1 MNSRQKEVQQIFLD
15 GEKDMIQRLKKVYEQ
30 AKADCELRI
39 RELSARTDYEHLQS
53 IIYQKQYQEVIKRQ
67 LEGVIADLESKQ
79 FVSITDY
86 LQQSYTDGFV
96 GTMYDLH
103 AQGIPLIIPIRQDQ
117 VVKALQTDSKLSNG
131 LYSRL
136 GEDLTKLKKSIR
148 SELSRGIVNG
158 ASWNEMGGYIAKGM
172 SSPFDKAYNNA
183 IRISRTEGHRIQQ
196 QSALDSLHKASEKGA
211 DIVKQWDATLDSA
224 TRPWHQEAD
233 GQLRELDEDFDVG
246 GDKMKAPGVG
256 GSARNV
262 CNCRCRLLQRG
273 RWALD
278 EKELETLKERAEFFG
293 LDKSKNFEEFKEKYL
308 GACEKEESKP
318 KYLYKDTVVKK
329 SLLKSSTYRKKF
341 NQISDST
348 KINRIAWNISKD
360 ILKHRSGTRFEDLGF
375 INIVN
380 GQYAVNK
387 DYEVENKAKMNKPMK
402 QLLEESE
409 SGTIIAI
416 HNHPGSSV
424 PSIPDIRACIQ
435 RGYKKG
441 IIACHDGKVYVYSV
455 DPERYNEPIAMS
467 TLDRLEKKGYT
478 KEVVKRFKDAGMSLE
493 VL

>member
-158 ASWNEMGGYIAKGM
+158 ASWNEMAGYIAKGM

-196 QSALDSLHKASEKGA
+196 QSALDSLHKAREKGA

-478 KEVVKRFKDAGMSLE
+478 KEVVKRFKDAGISLE

>member
-158 ASWNEMGGYIAKGM
+158 ASWNEMAGYIAKGM

-196 QSALDSLHKASEKGA
+196 QSALDSLHKAREKGA

-329 SLLKSSTYRKKF
+329 SLLKSSAYRKKF
-341 NQISDST
+341 NQISGST

-360 ILKHRSGTRFEDLGF
+360 MLNHRSGTRFEDLAF
-375 INIVN
+375 VNIVN

>member
-67 LEGVIADLESKQ
+67 LEDVITDLESKQ

-136 GEDLTKLKKSIR
+136 GEDVTKLKESIR

-158 ASWNEMGGYIAKGM
+158 ASWNEMASYIAKGM
-172 SSPFDKAYNNA
+172 SSPFDKAYNSA

-196 QSALDSLHKASEKGA
+196 QSALDSLHKAREKGA

-293 LDKSKNFEEFKEKYL
+293 LDKLKNFEEFKEKYL

-329 SLLKSSTYRKKF
+329 SLLKSSAYRKKF

-360 ILKHRSGTRFEDLGF
+360 ILKHRSGTRFEDLAF

-424 PSIPDIRACIQ
+424 PSIPDIRACIK

-478 KEVVKRFKDAGMSLE
+478 KEVVKRFKDAGISLE

>member
-1 MNSRQKEVQQIFLD
+1 M
-15 GEKDMIQRLKKVYEQ
+15 
-30 AKADCELRI
+30 
-39 RELSARTDYEHLQS
+39 
-53 IIYQKQYQEVIKRQ
+53 
-67 LEGVIADLESKQ
+67 IADLESKQ

-136 GEDLTKLKKSIR
+136 GEDVTKLKESIR

-158 ASWNEMGGYIAKGM
+158 ASWNEMASYIAKGM
-172 SSPFDKAYNNA
+172 SSLFDKAYNSA

-196 QSALDSLHKASEKGA
+196 QSALDSLHKAREKGA

-293 LDKSKNFEEFKEKYL
+293 LDKTKDFNEFKEKYL
-308 GACEKEESKP
+308 NASEKEQSKP
-318 KYLYKDTVVKK
+318 KYLDKDTVINRKVIE
-329 SLLKSSTYRKKF
+329 SSDYRKRF
-341 NQISDST
+341 NQVSDRT
-348 KINRIAWNISKD
+348 DVNRKAWQLAKEMLN
-360 ILKHRSGTRFEDLGF
+360 HRSGTRYEDITF
-375 INIVN
+375 I
-380 GQYAVNK
+380 
-387 DYEVENKAKMNKPMK
+387 DYLSGKAKINKNYNKESTAKPSKSMK
-402 QLLEESE
+402 KMLQVAELN
-409 SGTIIAI
+409 TIIAI

-424 PSIPDIRACIQ
+424 PSIPDLRACIE

-441 IIACHDGKVYVYSV
+441 IIACHNGKVYI
-455 DPERYNEPIAMS
+455 DIR
-467 TLDRLEKKGYT
+467 
-478 KEVVKRFKDAGMSLE
+478 
-493 VL
+493 

>member
-1 MNSRQKEVQQIFLD
+1 
-15 GEKDMIQRLKKVYEQ
+15 MIQRLKKVYEQ

-158 ASWNEMGGYIAKGM
+158 ASWNEMAGYIAKGM

-196 QSALDSLHKASEKGA
+196 QSALDSLHKAREKGA

-329 SLLKSSTYRKKF
+329 SLLKSSAYRKKF
-341 NQISDST
+341 NQISGST

-360 ILKHRSGTRFEDLGF
+360 MLNHRSGTRFEDLAF
-375 INIVN
+375 VNIVN

>member
-39 RELSARTDYEHLQS
+39 RELSARIDYEHLQS

-86 LQQSYTDGFV
+86 LQQSYTEGFV

-103 AQGIPLIIPIRQDQ
+103 AQGIPLIIPIRQDE

-158 ASWNEMGGYIAKGM
+158 ASWNEMAGYIAKSM

-196 QSALDSLHKASEKGA
+196 QSALDSLHKAREKGA

-329 SLLKSSTYRKKF
+329 SLLKSSAYRKKF

-360 ILKHRSGTRFEDLGF
+360 ILKHRSGTRFEDLAF

-424 PSIPDIRACIQ
+424 PSIPDIRACIK

>member
-158 ASWNEMGGYIAKGM
+158 ASWNEMAGYIAKGM

-196 QSALDSLHKASEKGA
+196 QSALDSLHKAREKGA

-278 EKELETLKERAEFFG
+278 EKELETLKERAEFLG

-329 SLLKSSTYRKKF
+329 SLLKSSAYRKKF

-455 DPERYNEPIAMS
+455 DSERYNEPIAMS

-478 KEVVKRFKDAGMSLE
+478 EEVARRLKDAGMSLE

>member
-158 ASWNEMGGYIAKGM
+158 ASWNEMAGYIAKGM

-196 QSALDSLHKASEKGA
+196 QSALDSLHKAREKGA

-278 EKELETLKERAEFFG
+278 EKELETLKERAEFLG

-329 SLLKSSTYRKKF
+329 SLLKSSAYRKKF

-360 ILKHRSGTRFEDLGF
+360 ILKHRSGTRFEDLAF

-455 DPERYNEPIAMS
+455 DSERYNEPIAMS

-478 KEVVKRFKDAGMSLE
+478 EEVARRLKDAGMSLE